1 MIQDANTALTVEKP
15 WGRERWL
22 VHEGAPYA
30 MKILEVRAGQRL
42 SLQYHRLKQESSY
55 CLSGRG
61 TLVIENPTSGVLE
74 ERPLSPHDYY
84 TILPKQIHRVIAITD
99 LALLEVSTP
108 HLNDVVRIEDD
119 TGRIDQ
125 SLTVVQ
131 SLPFAQR

>member
-1 MIQDANTALTVEKP
+1 MIQHCETAKVVEKP

-30 MKILEVRAGQRL
+30 MKILEVRAGCRL
-42 SLQYHRLKQESSY
+42 SLQYHRHKQESSY
-55 CLSGRG
+55 CLEGRG
-61 TLVIENPTSGVLE
+61 TLVVENLTSGVLE
-74 ERPLSPHDYY
+74 EQPISKGDYY

-108 HLNDVVRIEDD
+108 HLDDVVRIEDD

-131 SLPFAQR
+131 SLPLAKR